1 MSEDEKKQKFPY
13 DSVMFLLVD
22 KKRRIISTHN
32 IKNRKEHLDLIKR
45 AIDKGYILYHADVQ
59 KIGDKWYT
67 CPQWI
72 VDWESITETIDETHD
87 KPEPKCEPDTENEQ
101 GVENEPKHETK
112 LPIEISC
119 PFCDK
124 KMTSTPGRTLHVKSA
139 HPEKY
144 QEYIE
149 NK

>member
-1 MSEDEKKQKFPY
+1 MSEDEKKQKFQY
-13 DSVMFLLVD
+13 HSVVFILAE
-22 KKRRIISTHN
+22 KNRRAISKHN
-32 IKNRKEHLDLIKR
+32 IKNRKEHLDLLKK
-45 AIDKGYILYHADVQ
+45 AKGKGYTLYHADVQ
-59 KIGDKWYT
+59 KIDGKWYT

-72 VDWESITETIDETHD
+72 VDWESITDIVDETYEEQELDHQ
-87 KPEPKCEPDTENEQ
+87 PELDTKTEPEAKS
-101 GVENEPKHETK
+101 PA
-112 LPIEISC
+112 EISC
-119 PFCDK
+119 PYCNK

>member
-13 DSVMFLLVD
+13 HSVIFILAE
-22 KKRRIISTHN
+22 KNRRVISKHN
-32 IKNRKEHLDLIKR
+32 IKNRKEHLELLKKAR
-45 AIDKGYILYHADVQ
+45 DKGYILYHADVQ
-59 KIGDKWYT
+59 NIDGKWYT

-72 VDWESITETIDETHD
+72 VDWESIADVTHEEQELD
-87 KPEPKCEPDTENEQ
+87 HTPEQEAKNEA
-101 GVENEPKHETK
+101 K
-112 LPIEISC
+112 LPTEISC

-149 NK
+149 TK